1 MFKKILVPLD
11 RSSLAEQAVGQAVAL
26 ARASHAE
33 IDLVTVHQPLL
44 LGGSGDASW
53 NAEQWDD
60 ERKYL
65 ESIVE
70 ELASGASVSA
80 THAVVRGHTVDMIC
94 KRAWDVDADLIVMT
108 SHGRTGLSR
117 AWLGSVADGVLRHSS
132 LPVLMLRPIETRADR
147 LAAHRLFE
155 HVLVPLDGSTLAVEI
170 LSAATALARTCN
182 ARTTLLR
189 VVEPV
194 PVVSLDSSV
203 PYSFQPSVHDRAAT
217 DALVEE
223 AKRQLD
229 ELARWLAVPGSA
241 TVDAHVVLAD
251 HVAQG
256 IIDYARAHHVDA
268 IAMST
273 HGRGASRFLL
283 GSVAD
288 KVLRASGLPLLL
300 HRPIAVSKSLE
311 GIESSSAVQSPTLAP
326 T

>member
-26 ARASHAE
+26 ARAAHAE

-70 ELASGASVSA
+70 ELASGASVSP

-155 HVLVPLDGSTLAVEI
+155 HMLVPLDGSTLAVEI

-189 VVEPV
+189 IVEPV

-203 PYSFQPSVHDRAAT
+203 AYSFQPSVHDRAAT

-251 HVAQG
+251 RVAQG
-256 IIDYARAHHVDA
+256 IIDYARAHHVDVV
-268 IAMST
+268 AMST

-283 GSVAD
+283 GGVAD

-311 GIESSSAVQSPTLAP
+311 GIESTSAVQSPTLAP